1 VQQPL
6 LQSAA
11 DWHGSSQRLPPFVS
25 TQLRPSQQAMLVQ
38 PASLPAQRPASALG
52 LEQLGVTF
60 PAAPVQKHEAS
71 SNVMQ
76 V

>member
-1 VQQPL
+1 VQQPV

-11 DWHGSSQRLPPFVS
+11 DWHGCSQRLPPLVS
-25 TQLRPSQQAMLVQ
+25 TQLRPSQQDMLAQ

-52 LEQLGVTF
+52 LEQLGVTL
-60 PAAPVQKHEAS
+60 PAAPVQKHDAS
-71 SNVMQ
+71 SKVMH

>member
-1 VQQPL
+1 VQQPV

-11 DWHGSSQRLPPFVS
+11 ELHGSSQRLPPLVS
-25 TQLRPSQQAMLVQ
+25 TQLRPSQQDMLVQ
-38 PASLPAQRPASALG
+38 PASFPAQRPASALG

-60 PAAPVQKHEAS
+60 PAMPVQKHDAS